1 MCVTAKGISP
11 LLESA
16 TKKKKKKKKFGLA
29 LR

>member
-16 TKKKKKKKKFGLA
+16 TKKKKKKKFGLA